1 MESTAKGK
9 ATLAWIISW
18 KHTSLQLWYLG
29 IVSKWREET
38 QQFKQLSW
46 VIGIKWPHRI
56 TNNKLY
62 QVSETES
69 LSIAITERKWKLPG
83 HILRLPADCPER
95 KDITSYFEERTNKK
109 FIGRRRATIVTTID
123 KDVRRKK

>member
-1 MESTAKGK
+1 M
-9 ATLAWIISW
+9 
-18 KHTSLQLWYLG
+18 
-29 IVSKWREET
+29 
-38 QQFKQLSW
+38 
-46 VIGIKWPHRI
+46 IGIKWPHRI

-69 LSIAITERKWKLPG
+69 LSIAITERKWELPG
-83 HILRLPADCPER
+83 HILRLPADCPEG

-123 KDVRRKK
+123 KDIRRTKEKHTEF